1 MTKVGGPGVPPPVIQ
16 PADAKAAQAPKDAK
30 GTQAQ
35 QATGKDQFIANK
47 AGQTALQRLN
57 FSSAEL
63 GNIAQG
69 FAALLRRH
77 PNASRKERARLF
89 AAQVLKH
96 KKLGAKLSAKLDAS
110 TFEELLDAV
119 SEQLESAPG
128 LSQWLDNLTDAA
140 RPNDG

>member
-1 MTKVGGPGVPPPVIQ
+1 MTKVGGPGVPPPVIPQ
-16 PADAKAAQAPKDAK
+16 ADPKAAQGAKESK

-35 QATGKDQFIANK
+35 QTGGKDQFVANK
-47 AGQTALQRLN
+47 AGQTPLQRLN

-128 LSQWLDNLTDAA
+128 LSQWLDTLSDAA
-140 RPNDG
+140 RPTDG

>member
-16 PADAKAAQAPKDAK
+16 PADAKAAQASKDAK

-47 AGQTALQRLN
+47 ASQTPLQRLN

>member
-1 MTKVGGPGVPPPVIQ
+1 MTKVGGPGVPPPVLQ
-16 PADAKAAQAPKDAK
+16 PADAKTTQAPKDAK

-47 AGQTALQRLN
+47 AGQTPLQRLN

-140 RPNDG
+140 RPTDG

>member
-1 MTKVGGPGVPPPVIQ
+1 MTKVGGPGVPPPVIP
-16 PADAKAAQAPKDAK
+16 PADAKTAQASKDAK
-30 GTQAQ
+30 GTQPQA
-35 QATGKDQFIANK
+35 ATGKDQFVANK
-47 AGQTALQRLN
+47 AGQTPLQRLN

-110 TFEELLDAV
+110 TFEEMLDAL

-128 LSQWLDNLTDAA
+128 LSQWLDNLSDAA
-140 RPNDG
+140 RPTDG

>member
-16 PADAKAAQAPKDAK
+16 PADAKTAQTPKDAK

-47 AGQTALQRLN
+47 AGQTPLQRLN

-77 PNASRKERARLF
+77 QMP
-89 AAQVLKH
+89 
-96 KKLGAKLSAKLDAS
+96 
-110 TFEELLDAV
+110 
-119 SEQLESAPG
+119 PG
-128 LSQWLDNLTDAA
+128 KSVHDSSLHRCSNT
-140 RPNDG
+140 N

>member
-16 PADAKAAQAPKDAK
+16 PADAKTAQTPKDAK
-30 GTQAQ
+30 GAQAQ

-47 AGQTALQRLN
+47 AGQTPLQRLN

-140 RPNDG
+140 RPTDG

>member
-1 MTKVGGPGVPPPVIQ
+1 MTKVGGPGVPPPVIP
-16 PADAKAAQAPKDAK
+16 PADAKTAQATKDAK
-30 GTQAQ
+30 GTQPQ
-35 QATGKDQFIANK
+35 QAAGKDQFVTNK
-47 AGQTALQRLN
+47 AGQTPLQRLN

-69 FAALLRRH
+69 FAALLRRN

-110 TFEELLDAV
+110 TFEEMLDAL

-128 LSQWLDNLTDAA
+128 LSQWLDNLSDAA
-140 RPNDG
+140 RPTDG